1 MTMRSTIRTAA
12 LVALALTGLA
22 HAAATQPMGSG
33 PPNALQGFSVNRD
46 KPIRITSTSLE
57 VRDKEK
63 RATFIGNV
71 LVAQGDTTMKSKT
84 LDVFYDGDSDGT
96 DGKAAAAAQTGP
108 GEQTQIR
115 RLEAKGGVVVSQKD
129 QTATGETGVF
139 EMRTNTVT
147 LNGNVVITQGPQ
159 VIRGERLTVDLTS
172 GVSHLEGSAR
182 APVQALFLPN
192 QARAKAG
199 EKPDSKAGEKP
210 DSKAGE
216 KPDSK
221 AADNSDSRE
230 SRPEGRKD
238 APKSNRS
245 APGQPM
251 KLN

>member
-1 MTMRSTIRTAA
+1 MTTRTTIRTAA
-12 LVALALTGLA
+12 LVAFALTGLT

-84 LDVFYDGDSDGT
+84 LDGFYDGETDGT
-96 DGKAAAAAQTGP
+96 DGKAAPAAAQGGLAP
-108 GEQTQIR
+108 AEQQQIR

-129 QTATGETGVF
+129 QTATGETGIF
-139 EMRTNTVT
+139 EMRANTVT

-159 VIRGERLTVDLTS
+159 VIRGERLTVNLTR
-172 GVSHLEGSAR
+172 GVSHLEGG
-182 APVQALFLPN
+182 VQALFLPN

-199 EKPDSKAGEKP
+199 EKPDG
-210 DSKAGE
+210 
-216 KPDSK
+216 K
-221 AADNSDSRE
+221 AADNTDSRE
-230 SRPEGRKD
+230 SRPEGRKE
-238 APKSNRS
+238 APKSGRP
-245 APGQPM
+245 APG
-251 KLN
+251 

>member
-1 MTMRSTIRTAA
+1 MTMRSTIRTGV
-12 LVALALTGLA
+12 LIALALTGLA
-22 HAAATQPMGSG
+22 HAAATQPLGNG

-71 LVAQGDTTMKSKT
+71 LVAQGDTTMKSAT
-84 LDVFYDGDSDGT
+84 LDVFYDGDTDGT
-96 DGKAAAAAQTGP
+96 DGKTAQAGPAAAPATGE
-108 GEQTQIR
+108 GQQIR
-115 RLEAKGGVVVSQKD
+115 RLEAKGGVVVAQKD
-129 QTATGETGVF
+129 QTATGETGIF
-139 EMRTNTVT
+139 DMRSNTVT

-172 GVSHLEGSAR
+172 GVSHVDGGKGGV
-182 APVQALFLPN
+182 VQGLFMPN
-192 QARAKAG
+192 QARAKMG
-199 EKPDSKAGEKP
+199 EKPDNKS
-210 DSKAGE
+210 DR
-216 KPDSK
+216 
-221 AADNSDSRE
+221 AADNTDSRE